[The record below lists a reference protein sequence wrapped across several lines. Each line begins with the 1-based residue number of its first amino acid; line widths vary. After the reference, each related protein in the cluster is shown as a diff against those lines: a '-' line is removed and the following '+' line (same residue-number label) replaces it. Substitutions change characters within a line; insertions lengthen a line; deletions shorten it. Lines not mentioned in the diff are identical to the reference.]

1 MLLFLKFYWKTS
13 NKIIYSV
20 AYVTKEKQE
29 NSKVNFVTQSNFFKH
44 EIQQTHLRDLLRGKL
59 ISCHLRQNH
68 ATVTYVLLLA
78 NNIVTKFYI
87 RCISVQNYLRD
98 VLVKS
103 KHFNN
108 VIKFSF

>member
-1 MLLFLKFYWKTS
+1 MTLYYYFCKFYWKTS
-13 NKIIYSV
+13 NKIICTTT
-20 AYVTKEKQE
+20 YVTKEKQK

-87 RCISVQNYLRD
+87 HCISLETIYETL
-98 VLVKS
+98 
-103 KHFNN
+103 
-108 VIKFSF
+108 